1 MTIFNHRIMLIQI
14 LAYVI
19 VIFSCL
25 YYKLSAF
32 KLGCADRGSSLTKK
46 SQRVRQSP
54 LHASASGKDV
64 VTSDVFSLES
74 IRATLIRQEETII
87 FALIERA
94 AFRKNAAIY
103 DADFGGKERGKLR
116 NEHGESVSLL
126 EWMLNETEKLH
137 AKVRRYTS
145 PEEHAFF
152 PDALP
157 EPILQPLDFPD
168 LLFVDSKKASDV
180 NSDIMNWYVG
190 KILKRL
196 CVEGD
201 DEQYGSSTMCDIACL
216 QALSRRIHYGKF
228 VAESKFLDSSDTY
241 RRLIADKDTKGV
253 IKLLTNVEVEKKV
266 LKRAYA
272 KASTYG
278 QDIGVTGPSL
288 DTDAGY
294 KVDPKLIADIYRDM
308 IIPLTK
314 DVEVRYLYHRA
325 GAVAPPASTYLD
337 DCRGP
342 VDVSFE

>member
-1 MTIFNHRIMLIQI
+1 MAGLQAGGGGRVFKT
-14 LAYVI
+14 A
-19 VIFSCL
+19 
-25 YYKLSAF
+25 LSSSV
-32 KLGCADRGSSLTKK
+32 RG
-46 SQRVRQSP
+46 Q
-54 LHASASGKDV
+54 DV

-103 DADFGGKERGKLR
+103 DADFGGGEQGKLT
-116 NEHGESVSLL
+116 NEQGESVSLL
-126 EWMLNETEKLH
+126 EWMLKETEKLH

-168 LLFVDSKKASDV
+168 LLLVDSKSISDV
-180 NSDIMNWYVG
+180 NPDIMWWYTS

-201 DEQYGSSTMCDIACL
+201 DEQYGSSSMCDIACL
-216 QALSRRIHYGKF
+216 QAISRRIHYGKF
-228 VAESKFLDSSDTY
+228 VAESKYLDNPDKYRKLVTDEDTVG
-241 RRLIADKDTKGV
+241 I
-253 IKLLTNVEVEKKV
+253 IELLTNVEVEKKV
-266 LKRAYA
+266 LRRAYA

-278 QDIGVTGPSL
+278 QDIGVTGPSQ
-288 DTDAGY
+288 DADAGY
-294 KVDPKLIADIYRDM
+294 KVEPKLIADIYRDM

-314 DVEVRYLYHRA
+314 VVEVRYLYNRA
-325 GAVAPPASTYLD
+325 GALAPPSETYIEV
-337 DCRGP
+337 CRGP
-342 VDVSFE
+342 VIDFE